1 MTDAPPAPWGM
12 LIELTHRCPLHC
24 PYCSNPLE
32 LAQRSAELSSGQWC
46 DVLTQA
52 RGLGVVQMHFSGG
65 EPLARPDLPDL
76 VAHARKLGAYVNL
89 VTSGV
94 GLTAERA
101 RQLAKHGVD
110 HVQLSIQ
117 DADPGAA
124 DRIAGARV
132 HAVKLI
138 AAQAVTVAGLPL
150 TVNVV
155 LHRANIDRVE
165 KIIDLAVDLG
175 AERIEL
181 ANAQYYGW
189 ALRNRAA
196 LQPTTVQLATAQCAV
211 QRAREKYAGGPE
223 LVYVIADY
231 FADRPKPCMD
241 GWGRIQLTVT
251 PEGNVLPCPAA
262 SVISTLPVENV
273 LRRPLAEIW
282 YSSQAFNAF
291 RGTDWMREPCR
302 SCPERFTDFGGCRCQ
317 AFQFTG
323 DAAATDPVC
332 GLSPHRPLVDA
343 ALRAGTDSASPDFV
357 MRARHTPCE

>member
-1 MTDAPPAPWGM
+1 MTDAQAPLGM

-24 PYCSNPLE
+24 PYCSNPVE
-32 LAQRSAELSSGQWC
+32 LAQRATELSAEQWH

-52 RGLGVVQMHFSGG
+52 RALGVVQVHFSGG
-65 EPLARPDLPDL
+65 EPLVRPDLPDL
-76 VAHARKLGAYVNL
+76 VRHARSLGAYINL

-94 GLTAERA
+94 GLTSERA
-101 RQLAKHGVD
+101 RHLAECGVD
-110 HVQLSIQ
+110 HVQLSFQ
-117 DADPGAA
+117 DSDRQTADQ
-124 DRIAGARV
+124 IAGARV
-132 HAVKLI
+132 HAAKLS
-138 AAQAVTVAGLPL
+138 AARAITMAALPL

-155 LHRANIDRVE
+155 LHRTNIDRVE
-165 KIIDLAVDLG
+165 QIIDLAVDLG
-175 AERIEL
+175 AERVEL

-189 ALRNRAA
+189 ALRNRAG
-196 LQPTTVQLATAQCAV
+196 LQPTSVQLAAARQAV
-211 QRAREKYAGGPE
+211 QRAREKHAGGPA
-223 LVYVIADY
+223 LVYVVADY

-241 GWGRIQLTVT
+241 GWGRVQLTVT

-273 LRRPLAEIW
+273 LRRPLDEIW

-291 RGTDWMREPCR
+291 RGTAWMREPCR

-332 GLSPHRPLVDA
+332 GLSPHRSLVDA
-343 ALRAGTDSASPDFV
+343 ALRADAPLPFV
-357 MRARHTPCE
+357 MRSQANQRE